1 MQYSKAL
8 PIVTCLIFIACL
20 TFGFI
25 SQKNNVMDTT
35 FSVTAVT
42 VSGGIFG
49 TTVLW
54 YMKKA
59 QSENNIKLRGF
70 AYEKETQ
77 ERIKY
82 LEKELELKSKYGE
95 IEIDENFTQEAL
107 DKMNYE
113 ADSAINESMTTIEME
128 NY

>member
-20 TFGFI
+20 AFGFYL
-25 SQKNNVMDTT
+25 QKNNVMDTT
-35 FSVTAVT
+35 YAVTAVT

-82 LEKELELKSKYGE
+82 LEKEMELKVKYGE
-95 IEIDENFTQEAL
+95 VDNTDFTETAL
-107 DKMNYE
+107 SNMNYE
-113 ADSAINESMTTIEME
+113 ADSAINESMTPIEQQ